1 VSEFN
6 PLPQPATAPASLGQ
20 RFDYLRGF
28 VQRQY
33 LAIVL
38 GLAIVL
44 PIGAFNALSSPKT
57 YTASSTMTIETRK
70 GPLDEPGRAAPLD
83 MAWFE
88 TNLQNLRS
96 VNVLGYVVKQ
106 LNLAND
112 PEFLRSDKGPLDRL
126 LSRIGWGATTAKSDA
141 ERTNLA
147 VALVASGIRA
157 QRIGQSYMIRIDF
170 AGRDPELAARIANE
184 MVNAYIA
191 DQMNA
196 KYQASRSAGDWLQE
210 RLQNLRD
217 QAAAAE
223 RAVVQFKAKN
233 NIVSAGGTLMSEQQV
248 GDTSAALGKA
258 RAQVANLQA
267 RLERMDAVRQSYQ
280 QDSKDQP
287 GLPVGENFSE
297 AMNNRIVGSLREKYL
312 DLTNRE
318 ASWAARYGPDH
329 VSVQNIRNQIKDM
342 RRSIADELG
351 RIEET
356 AKGELEIAQKGQRDL
371 EATLASAL
379 SKTQDAN
386 QAQVTLFSLE
396 AAAKSYRSLYDSFLK
411 QHTEA
416 VQRQTYPISDA
427 RLISSASVSQTGP
440 QTLKIWLT
448 TLFAGGML
456 GVGLGALRELL
467 DSSFR
472 TREQVRS
479 VLNTECL
486 ALIPRVGQNP
496 NAPRLSYRGV
506 LQMARGPKALPAPS
520 ASSGALKNDLRGRSR
535 MLWNAVDAPNSA
547 YADAIRSIKLALD
560 SGPEA
565 GCQVIGLTSYMP
577 AEGKSTIAAGVA
589 SQLAATGRRVM
600 LIDCDV
606 RNPSLSRAL
615 FPEAKLG
622 LLDVAVGEAN
632 LAQVMWRDTA
642 TNLTFLPMVP
652 KASLRNPTEALASR
666 NVKLLIESLKNYCDF
681 IIVDMAPL
689 ISTVDVLAVSRFV
702 ESYMFVIEWGTTK
715 MEAVRHALGNAPAV
729 QMKMRGAVL
738 NKVDFAGLASY
749 EPYGEYHHYGQSSS
763 PPKRSSSARAH

>member
-1 VSEFN
+1 VSGFN
-6 PLPQPATAPASLGQ
+6 PLPQSGTAPASLGQ

-38 GLAIVL
+38 GLIIVL
-44 PIGAFNALSSPKT
+44 PIGAFQALSSPKT
-57 YTASSTMTIETRK
+57 YTASSTMTIESRK
-70 GPLDEPGRAAPLD
+70 GPLDEPGRTAPLD

-126 LSRIGWGATTAKSDA
+126 LSRWSFAAAKSEA

-147 VALVASGIRA
+147 VALVANGIRA

-170 AGRDPELAARIANE
+170 SGRDPELATKIANE
-184 MVNAYIA
+184 MVNAYIF
-191 DQMNA
+191 DQLNA

-217 QAAAAE
+217 QAATAE

-233 NIVSAGGTLMSEQQV
+233 NIVSAGGTLVSEQQLS
-248 GDTSAALGKA
+248 DTSAALGKA

-280 QDSKDQP
+280 QDSRDQP

-318 ASWAARYGPDH
+318 ATWSARYGADH
-329 VSVQNIRNQIKDM
+329 VSVQNIRNQIRDM

-356 AKGELEIAQKGQRDL
+356 AKGELEIAQKGQREL
-371 EATLASAL
+371 ETTLASAM

-427 RLISSASVSQTGP
+427 RLISSASVTQTGP

-448 TLFAGGML
+448 TLFVGGML
-456 GVGLGALRELL
+456 GVGFGALRELL

-472 TREQVRS
+472 TREQVKS

-486 ALIPRVGQNP
+486 ALIPRVGQDP

-520 ASSGALKNDLRGRSR
+520 ASSGALKHDLRGRSR

-547 YADAIRSIKLALD
+547 YADAIRSIKLSLD
-560 SGPEA
+560 SGPDA

-615 FPEAKLG
+615 FPDAKLG

-763 PPKRSSSARAH
+763 PPTRRSSARAH